1 MSIHAQLEATTNRLM
16 PVLLLTLSVVSLAS
30 TETATAA
37 GQGPGAGRWQHEA
50 PEAHGLDSAMLKA
63 AGDAVDRAFRRRA

>member
-1 MSIHAQLEATTNRLM
+1 MSIHAQLEATTNRSI

-37 GQGPGAGRWQHEA
+37 GQGPGAGIDYMRVIKPSLASDLLGFH
-50 PEAHGLDSAMLKA
+50 
-63 AGDAVDRAFRRRA
+63 